1 MYKVSLSKNRPYF
14 DSLITANSSVVTNL
28 ISSSLPLSKTH
39 ENLCY
44 SLLSNLLV
52 ANVK

>member
-28 ISSSLPLSKTH
+28 ISSSLLGPKQTQTCVTVCSQT
-39 ENLCY
+39 Y
-44 SLLSNLLV
+44 SLQM
-52 ANVK
+52 